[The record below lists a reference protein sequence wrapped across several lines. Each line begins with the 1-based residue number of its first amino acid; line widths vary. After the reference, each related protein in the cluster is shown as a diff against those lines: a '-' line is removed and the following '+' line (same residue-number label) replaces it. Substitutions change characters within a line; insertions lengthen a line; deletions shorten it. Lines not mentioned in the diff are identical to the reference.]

1 MINSSANGMQTA
13 FKNSRPNED
22 KLVYSISVSDKELVP
37 RYDAGTESS
46 FKIAGMFPND
56 ARVKNTAP
64 GGTILKAE
72 Y

>member
-46 FKIAGMFPND
+46 FK
-56 ARVKNTAP
+56 
-64 GGTILKAE
+64 
-72 Y
+72 